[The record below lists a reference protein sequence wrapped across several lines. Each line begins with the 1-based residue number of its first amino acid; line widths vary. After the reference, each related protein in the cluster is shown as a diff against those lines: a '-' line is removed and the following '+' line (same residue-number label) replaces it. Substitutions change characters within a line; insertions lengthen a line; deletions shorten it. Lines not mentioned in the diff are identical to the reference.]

1 MELRTERVVLET
13 PTQTITGDLQLPR
26 EGFRSRQT
34 DYLNSTDLHF
44 IPLVRAEILPHDST
58 AVGAISRE
66 FIAVARDHVLVAYP
80 EADGDGSG

>member
-26 EGFRSRQT
+26 EGFRSRLT

-44 IPLVRAEILPHDST
+44 IPLVRAEIVAHDT
-58 AVGAISRE
+58 TVGTIARG

-80 EADGDGSG
+80 EDDEAV

>member
-26 EGFRSRQT
+26 EGFRSRLT

-44 IPLVRAEILPHDST
+44 IPLVQAEIVSHDT
-58 AVGAISRE
+58 TVGTIARG

-80 EADGDGSG
+80 EDDEAV

>member
-1 MELRTERVVLET
+1 MDLRTERVVLET

-26 EGFRSRQT
+26 EGFRSRLT

-44 IPLVRAEILPHDST
+44 IPLVRAEIVSHDT
-58 AVGAISRE
+58 AGERPLARE

-80 EADGDGSG
+80 EAEDR